1 VIDWGQFVYPSII
14 GWMLYI
20 AYESLVNKI
29 ELLEKK
35 FEKRLKHHR
44 DLFEN
49 EISEVIELLEKKF
62 EKRLKH
68 HRDLFENEISEVYDN
83 LE

>member
-1 VIDWGQFVYPSII
+1 MIDWSQYVYAFII
-14 GWMLYI
+14 GFMLYI
-20 AYESLVNKI
+20 AYESIVNKI
-29 ELLEKK
+29 KLLEKK

-49 EISEVIELLEKKF
+49 EISK
-62 EKRLKH
+62 
-68 HRDLFENEISEVYDN
+68 VYDN

>member
-1 VIDWGQFVYPSII
+1 VIDWGQFVYAFII
-14 GWMLYI
+14 GCMLYT

-29 ELLEKK
+29 K
-35 FEKRLKHHR
+35 
-44 DLFEN
+44 
-49 EISEVIELLEKKF
+49 LLEKKF